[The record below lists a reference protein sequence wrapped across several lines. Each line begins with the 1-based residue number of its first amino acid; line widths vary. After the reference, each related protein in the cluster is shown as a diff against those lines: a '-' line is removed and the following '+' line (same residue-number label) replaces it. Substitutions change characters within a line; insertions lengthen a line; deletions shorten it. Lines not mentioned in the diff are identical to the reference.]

1 MSRPVSAIRPA
12 ILAEVTVRPGQT
24 SYEVAGRLGFHKQDR
39 IRVAGIIARM
49 WRGGVLTTGTT
60 FRPRQGRPVRTFY
73 PAPAPASPP
82 LPEPQKPATARRR
95 PVLSRLRLVGPV
107 MSSAELAEAA
117 CRNADPALFFS
128 RESEPERDRV
138 RRVAQAREVCFGCP
152 VRVACL
158 NSATARRELW
168 GFWGGTDFETER
180 STQATRPDVAAS
192 SRA

>member
-73 PAPAPASPP
+73 PAPAPASPTAARAA
-82 LPEPQKPATARRR
+82 EARHGAAAARAVPATASG
-95 PVLSRLRLVGPV
+95 PCHVLSR
-107 MSSAELAEAA
+107 
-117 CRNADPALFFS
+117 
-128 RESEPERDRV
+128 
-138 RRVAQAREVCFGCP
+138 AR
-152 VRVACL
+152 
-158 NSATARRELW
+158 
-168 GFWGGTDFETER
+168 
-180 STQATRPDVAAS
+180 
-192 SRA
+192 